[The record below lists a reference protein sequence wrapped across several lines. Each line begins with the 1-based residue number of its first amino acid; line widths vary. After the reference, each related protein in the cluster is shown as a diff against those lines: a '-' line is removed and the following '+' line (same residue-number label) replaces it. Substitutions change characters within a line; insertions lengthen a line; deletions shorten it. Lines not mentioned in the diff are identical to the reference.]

1 MIDGVLHE
9 PGLSKSTSVA
19 RAKAILLIGTI
30 FREVQD
36 DEDDEERR
44 ELERLVQNAAGKKKK
59 EKKGK
64 HTPKE
69 TPSPVPEKADK
80 A

>member
-1 MIDGVLHE
+1 M
-9 PGLSKSTSVA
+9 T
-19 RAKAILLIGTI
+19 IGNI
-30 FREVQD
+30 FKEVVP

-59 EKKGK
+59 EKSKHGK
-64 HTPKE
+64 HS
-69 TPSPVPEKADK
+69 PSPPAEKEKEKIDAGEGTAK